1 MNDSTQIEAVS
12 LESSNVK
19 GVISFDDGCF
29 VYDPQQKPYISS
41 GHKRVYRGVYYQG
54 SEVARESIVA
64 VAKFYEV
71 DAVEKFGRESA
82 ALARGSV
89 IGVGPRLLQV
99 AVAVPP
105 SGTAA
110 LPVIVEEHA
119 GVKLSDAIAGA
130 AIPSGIQ
137 GVADQR
143 LLLENTAD
151 EREKQAAKIMY
162 DLMLH
167 VHRMHANGI
176 CHGDLKASN
185 VCVRAIGP
193 QPWDIRATLI
203 DFDLEAASGAAL
215 PRERT
220 AAYYDKLFVDV
231 PKALGFAGALR
242 PSLFELDMA
251 CLSAVCLEVSL
262 GRLIDEIEPSEIA
275 DAFETSSG
283 LFRYSRTGAFQAG
296 RIDFAHHLAP
306 CARRAGMASVEQYFA
321 GCEEPF
327 MRRARVLAEAELKGG
342 AFLDAEDIRR
352 IEANPEMELIRRED
366 DVAHAVFESYCENLR
381 ASGEQ
386 PDYQTFEEQPPEL
399 QQSCYGQ
406 AADLRDKVS
415 RLGYRLVRA
424 DQAGEAAGPIAL
436 DETQIEAMARWE
448 HERWLDERRSMGW
461 TFGPERDAEKKTSPY
476 LVSYDEL
483 EEDVKEARN
492 RAPMRDALK
501 ILTNAGL
508 AIIPF

>member
-1 MNDSTQIEAVS
+1 MDDSTRIETVS

-19 GVISFDDGCF
+19 RAVSFNDGCF
-29 VYDPQQKPYISS
+29 VYDSHQKPFVSS
-41 GHKRVYRGVYYQG
+41 GHKHVYRGVYYPET
-54 SEVARESIVA
+54 EVVREPLTA
-64 VAKFYEV
+64 VAKFYEA

-99 AVAVPP
+99 AVATPP

-110 LPVIVEEHA
+110 LPVIVEEYA
-119 GVKLSDAIAGA
+119 GVKLSDAIGGA

-137 GVADQR
+137 GIAAQH
-143 LLLENTAD
+143 LLSESAAD
-151 EREKQAAKIMY
+151 EQEKQIAKIMY

-185 VCVRAIGP
+185 VCVRTIGP

-203 DFDLEAASGAAL
+203 DFDLEAISNAAP

-220 AAYYDKLFVDV
+220 AAYYDKLFVEI
-231 PKALGFAGALR
+231 PKTLGFAGTSR

-251 CLSAVCLEVSL
+251 CLSAVCLEVAL
-262 GRLIDEIEPSEIA
+262 GKRIDGIEPAEIA
-275 DAFETSSG
+275 ETLETGPG
-283 LFRYSRTGAFQAG
+283 LFRYSRTGAFKAG

-306 CARRAGMASVEQYFA
+306 CARRAGMTSVERYFA
-321 GCEEPF
+321 GCEESF
-327 MRRARVLAEAELKGG
+327 MRRARVLAEVELKGG
-342 AFLDAEDIRR
+342 AFLDAENIRR

-366 DVAHAVFESYCENLR
+366 DIAHAVFESYCENLR
-381 ASGEQ
+381 ATGEQ
-386 PDYQTFEEQPPEL
+386 PDYETFGQQPADL

-406 AADLRDKVS
+406 AADLCEKVS

-424 DQAGEAAGPIAL
+424 DQAGKAASQIAL

-448 HERWLDERRSMGW
+448 HERWLNERRSMGW
-461 TFGPERDAEKKTSPY
+461 MFGQERDAEKKTSPY
-476 LVSYDEL
+476 LVPYDEL
-483 EEDVKEARN
+483 DEDVKEARN

-501 ILTNAGL
+501 VLAGAGL
-508 AIIPF
+508 AIVKV